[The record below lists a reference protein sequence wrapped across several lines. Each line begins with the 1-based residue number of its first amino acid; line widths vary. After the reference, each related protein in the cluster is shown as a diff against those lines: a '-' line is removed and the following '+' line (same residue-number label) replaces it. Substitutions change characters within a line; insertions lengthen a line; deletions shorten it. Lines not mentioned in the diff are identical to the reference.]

1 LATHNAMI
9 ARMPNDHS
17 VPTLI
22 LLPGLDG
29 TGILFGQFVE
39 AIGSNAETRIVA
51 YPADQPL
58 GYRELEAFVR
68 EALPRDRPYVVL
80 GESFSGPIAIRLAA
94 DPPAGLAGIVLCV
107 TFAKNPYPLL
117 AWAGPWAAGL
127 PVMSL
132 PTWVRAPFIWGTS
145 TTARDRLESQ
155 LARAAVTEAVL
166 RHRVAAV
173 LAVDETNALASV
185 RIPVLVLQASDD
197 RVVPRAA
204 AEHIVR
210 TLPAVERL
218 EMRGPHM
225 LLQIRAAECAAAV
238 RRFMHGL

>member
-1 LATHNAMI
+1 MI
-9 ARMPNDHS
+9 ARMPNDHP

-29 TGILFGQFVE
+29 TGILFGQLVE

-51 YPADQPL
+51 YPVDQPL
-58 GYRELEAFVR
+58 GYAELEAFVR

-94 DPPAGLAGIVLCV
+94 DPPAGLAGVVLCV

-155 LARAAVTEAVL
+155 LARAAVGEAVL

-173 LAVDETNALASV
+173 LAVDETNSLASV
-185 RIPVLVLQASDD
+185 RLPVLVLQASDD

-218 EMRGPHM
+218 QIRGPHM
-225 LLQIRAAECAAAV
+225 LLQIRAAECAAAIG
-238 RRFMHGL
+238 RFMRGL